1 MKALKIS
8 MQFLLVLAVL
18 FLNVQCKGKA
28 ENEGT
33 KQTEIANKEPKDS
46 LAISQEDFGKLPT
59 GESIQKYT
67 MTNANGMV
75 VSVINYGGIITNL
88 KVPDKNGKIEDVVLG
103 FDSLEGY
110 LTPAPYFG
118 AIIGRYG
125 NRIAQGKFNLD
136 GTQYTLA
143 QNDGQ
148 NHLHG
153 GNKGFDKVVWEITK
167 ITNLHSVALQLH
179 YLSEDM
185 EEGYPG
191 NLSTTVTYT
200 LTNDNTLKVS
210 YKATTDKKTIVN
222 LTQHSYFNLSGDFSK
237 DILEHE
243 IAINADTFLPVD
255 ETLIPTGEFKAVAGT
270 PFDFKQAKAIG
281 KQINEDNQQLKR
293 GLGYDHCWVLNRVS
307 EDLSLA
313 ATAYDP
319 KSGRFM
325 EVKTT
330 EPGIQFYS
338 GNFLD
343 GTLKSKSGGTYAKRS
358 GFCLET
364 QHYPDSPNQE
374 DFPSVV
380 LNPDQTYR
388 SETTFKFS
396 VK

>member
-1 MKALKIS
+1 
-8 MQFLLVLAVL
+8 MQFLLLFAVL
-18 FLNVQCKGKA
+18 FLSVQCKGKA
-28 ENEGT
+28 EKEGT
-33 KQTEIANKEPKDS
+33 KQTENAMKSQKAS

-75 VSVINYGGIITNL
+75 VSVINYGGIITHL
-88 KVPDKNGKIEDVVLG
+88 EVPDKKGKIEDVVLG

-118 AIIGRYG
+118 ALIGRYG
-125 NRIAQGKFNLD
+125 NRIADGKFSLD

-167 ITNLHSVALQLH
+167 ITNAESIALQLH

-191 NLSTTVTYT
+191 NLNTTVTYT
-200 LTNDNTLKVS
+200 LTNDNTLKVK
-210 YKATTDKKTIVN
+210 YEATTDKKTVVN

-237 DILEHE
+237 GILDHE
-243 IAINADTFLPVD
+243 ISINADTFLPVN
-255 ETLIPTGEFKAVAGT
+255 ETLIPTGEFKEVAGT
-270 PFDFKQAKAIG
+270 PFDFKQAKTIG
-281 KQINEDNQQLKR
+281 KQINEDTEQLKR
-293 GLGYDHCWVLNRVS
+293 GLGYDHCWVLNG
-307 EDLSLA
+307 EAQGLSLA

-319 KSGRFM
+319 ESGRYM
-325 EVKTT
+325 EVLTT

-380 LNPDQTYR
+380 LNPDETYI
-388 SETTFKFS
+388 SETIFKFS

>member
-1 MKALKIS
+1 MKTLKVS
-8 MQFLLVLAVL
+8 MQFLLLFAVL
-18 FLNVQCKGKA
+18 FLSVQCKSKA
-28 ENEGT
+28 EKEGT
-33 KQTEIANKEPKDS
+33 KQTENAMKSQKAS

-75 VSVINYGGIITNL
+75 VSVINYGGIITHL
-88 KVPDKNGKIEDVVLG
+88 EVPDKKGKIEDVVLG

-118 AIIGRYG
+118 ALIGRYG
-125 NRIAQGKFNLD
+125 NRIADGKFSLD

-167 ITNLHSVALQLH
+167 ITNAESIALQLH

-191 NLSTTVTYT
+191 NLNTTVTYT
-200 LTNDNTLKVS
+200 LTNDNTLKVK
-210 YKATTDKKTIVN
+210 YEATTDKKTVVN

-237 DILEHE
+237 GILDHE
-243 IAINADTFLPVD
+243 ISINADTFLPVN
-255 ETLIPTGEFKAVAGT
+255 ETLIPTGEFKEVAGT
-270 PFDFKQAKAIG
+270 PFDFKQAKTIG
-281 KQINEDNQQLKR
+281 KQINEDTEQLKR
-293 GLGYDHCWVLNRVS
+293 GLGYDHCWVLNS
-307 EDLSLA
+307 EAQGLSLA

-319 KSGRFM
+319 ESGRYM
-325 EVKTT
+325 EVLTT

-380 LNPDQTYR
+380 LNPDETYI
-388 SETTFKFS
+388 SETIFKFS